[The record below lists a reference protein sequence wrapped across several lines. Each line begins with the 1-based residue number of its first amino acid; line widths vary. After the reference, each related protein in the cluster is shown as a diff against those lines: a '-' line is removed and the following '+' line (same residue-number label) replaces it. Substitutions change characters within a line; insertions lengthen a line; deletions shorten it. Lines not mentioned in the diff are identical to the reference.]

1 LNADSKH
8 AMVIMNPGGS
18 VSFQRRATTAGGSGS
33 TTVSSQPFPHWVRVV
48 RNGDTL
54 TGFHSANGT
63 NWTQIGSVSIPMAQ
77 EVHIGLAVTS
87 HNNGTL
93 CEATFS
99 NVTVTGQ

>member
-1 LNADSKH
+1 MTIVS
-8 AMVIMNPGGS
+8 PGGGAA
-18 VSFQRRATTAGGSGS
+18 FQRRTSSNGFSVGTTHTGVTA
-33 TTVSSQPFPHWVRVV
+33 PHWVRLV

-54 TGFHSANGT
+54 TSFRSTNGT
-63 NWTQIGSVSIPMAQ
+63 NWTQIGRVSIPMAQ